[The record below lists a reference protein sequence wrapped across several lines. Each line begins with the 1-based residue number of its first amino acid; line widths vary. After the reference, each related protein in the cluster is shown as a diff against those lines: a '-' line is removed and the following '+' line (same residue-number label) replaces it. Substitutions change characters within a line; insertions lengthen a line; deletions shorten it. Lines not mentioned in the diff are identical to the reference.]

1 MLLLLLTSSASP
13 LCVVQYRLEDFNVAF
28 FAYLNELRALKPVIL
43 TGDLNVATFDE
54 DIYNV
59 VRGIYY
65 IETR

>member
-1 MLLLLLTSSASP
+1 MYIA
-13 LCVVQYRLEDFNVAF
+13 QYRLEDFNVAF

-59 VRGIYY
+59 VRGID
-65 IETR
+65 

>member
-1 MLLLLLTSSASP
+1 M
-13 LCVVQYRLEDFNVAF
+13 QYRLEDFNVAF
-28 FAYLNELRALKPVIL
+28 FAYLHELRQSKPVIL

-59 VRGIYY
+59 VRGIHY